1 MYRTLTFPS
10 LALGA
15 LALAAAAHAAGNLDK
30 SDTKF
35 LTKAAGGG
43 MFEVQV
49 GQLAADKATDPD
61 IKAFGTML
69 VKDHSAANDQLKQL
83 AAAKSV
89 SLPTELPKDMQKTLD
104 TLQGE
109 SGAKFDK
116 DFIKLVGIDDHKD
129 DIKLFEKNGQKAKDA
144 DVQAFA
150 TKTLPTLREHLQ
162 HAEKIK
168 GDKKL

>member
-1 MYRTLTFPS
+1 MRYPTRSTLV
-10 LALGA
+10 LGA
-15 LALAAAAHAAGNLDK
+15 LALAATAHAAGTLDS

-49 GQLAADKATDPD
+49 GQLAADKASDPD

-83 AAAKSV
+83 AASKSV
-89 SLPTELPKDMQKTLD
+89 NLPPALPKDLQKKVD
-104 TLQGE
+104 KLQGE

-116 DFIKLVGIDDHKD
+116 DFIKEVGIDAHKD
-129 DIKLFEKNGQKAKDA
+129 DIKLFEKDGQKAKDT

-150 TKTLPTLREHLQ
+150 SKTLPTLREHLQ

-168 GDKKL
+168 ADKKL